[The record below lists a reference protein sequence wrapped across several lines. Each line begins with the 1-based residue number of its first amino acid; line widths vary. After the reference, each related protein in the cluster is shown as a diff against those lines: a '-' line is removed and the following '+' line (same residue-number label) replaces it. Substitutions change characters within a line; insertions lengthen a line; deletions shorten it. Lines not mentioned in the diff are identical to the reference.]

1 MGVANEIWESFIK
14 ANPQVKSGKLSMDEI
29 NTLMAKHM
37 KQINASPLDDFDGIS
52 PEQMHILL
60 HDPFG
65 TASPLE
71 WIAPQH
77 EEQAASVPLLVLS
90 DLLIAEIQKSG
101 ELKLT
106 QKGNLPIAVCT
117 RFVERNLISSPHLKY
132 IKKLN
137 EDNLTFIWVIKDHLL
152 VTGLAKKRNNKLSLT
167 KNGKLY
173 TEMPNSE
180 RLHSLFSFM
189 TNRFN
194 WQNLY
199 GLEDDGQNGQLGWA
213 FSLFLFLKHGNQPR
227 NALFY
232 AEKWMK
238 ALQTGWWKERNN
250 PAYDRD
256 IQLIEHAYMIRFFE
270 SFAQWFGLAHVEEK
284 RKPKNYT
291 TVLEV
296 TRTELLEKL
305 IRLK

>member
-1 MGVANEIWESFIK
+1 
-14 ANPQVKSGKLSMDEI
+14 MDEI
-29 NTLMAKHM
+29 NALMAKHM
-37 KQINASPLDDFDGIS
+37 KQVNASPLDDFDGIS

-65 TASPLE
+65 PTSPLE

-77 EEQAASVPLLVLS
+77 EEQAASVPLLILS

-106 QKGNLPIAVCT
+106 QKGNLPMAVCT
-117 RFVERNLISSPHLKY
+117 RLVEQNLIPSPHLKY

-137 EDNLTFIWVIKDHLL
+137 EDNLSFIWVIKDHLL

-180 RLHSLFSFM
+180 RLKSLFSFM
-189 TNRFN
+189 TDRFN

-199 GLEDDGQNGQLGWA
+199 ALEDDGQNGQLGWA
-213 FSLFLFLKHGNQPR
+213 FSLYLFLKYGNQPR
-227 NALFY
+227 NAQFY

-256 IQLIEHAYMIRFFE
+256 IQWIEYAYMIRFFE
-270 SFAQWFGLAHVEEK
+270 SFAQWFGLSHVEEK
-284 RKPKNYT
+284 RVPESYAT
-291 TVLEV
+291 LLEV
-296 TRTELLEKL
+296 TGTELLGKL
-305 IRLK
+305 VRVKN

>member
-1 MGVANEIWESFIK
+1 
-14 ANPQVKSGKLSMDEI
+14 MDEI

-37 KQINASPLDDFDGIS
+37 KQVNAAPLDDFDGVS

-65 TASPLE
+65 PGSPLE
-71 WIAPQH
+71 WIAPQN
-77 EEQAASVPLLVLS
+77 EEHAASVPLLVLS
-90 DLLIAEIQKSG
+90 DLLMAEIQKAG

-106 QKGNLPIAVCT
+106 PKGNLPIAVCT
-117 RFVERNLISSPHLKY
+117 RLVEQNLISSPHLKY

-199 GLEDDGQNGQLGWA
+199 ALEDDGQNGQLGWA
-213 FSLFLFLKHGNQPR
+213 FSLYLFLKHGSQPR

-232 AEKWMK
+232 GEKWMK
-238 ALQTGWWKERNN
+238 ALQTEWWKERHN

-256 IQLIEHAYMIRFFE
+256 IRLIEYAYMIRFFGN
-270 SFAQWFGLAHVEEK
+270 FAQWFGLAQVEEK
-284 RKPKNYT
+284 RIPEKFT
-291 TVLEV
+291 TILEV
-296 TRTELLEKL
+296 RKTGLLDSL
-305 IRLK
+305 IRSR